1 MMQNLHTNNINM
13 ITSNQPRKRLPSI
26 LVFIAIYLICQAV
39 VFLSKP
45 TFRLLEKLA
54 YVIDDFLNYTGIA
67 LADGEFDPAG
77 LWVILGVPFLCA
89 IVIFYLLKKLTNKI
103 KPFSS
108 IK

>member
-13 ITSNQPRKRLPSI
+13 ITSNQPKKRLPSI
-26 LVFIAIYLICQAV
+26 LVFIVIYLICQAV

-45 TFRLLEKLA
+45 IFRSLEKLA
-54 YVIDDFLNYTGIA
+54 FAIDDFLNYTGIA

-77 LWVILGVPFLCA
+77 LWVIFGVPFLCA
-89 IVIFYLLKKLTNKI
+89 IVLFYLLKKLTDKI
-103 KPFSS
+103 KPSSS